1 MVLFGQFVVRL
12 LYIVL
17 GCLFIEL
24 EYFVVVFAS
33 IKVLGLVKILV
44 VNFVVDGLESLLG
57 FDELVQ
63 HFLLVFECKIYIAS
77 CYILVSNF
85 PFFTIINFTFF

>member
-1 MVLFGQFVVRL
+1 MILFGKFVVRL

-17 GCLFIEL
+17 GCLFTKF
-24 EYFVVVFAS
+24 EYFVVVFTS
-33 IKVLGLVKILV
+33 IEVLGLVEILV

-57 FDELVQ
+57 FNELLQ
-63 HFLLVFECKIYIAS
+63 HFLLVFECKNYMAS

-85 PFFTIINFTFF
+85 AFFTIINFTFF